1 MLRALV
7 VLLLVVVGTAAIA
20 HGLDIRRQLREQLED
35 GVTGVLRSAYVAHSP
50 SERERVANYRWW
62 SWTLIGCGCGV
73 LALAVGGG
81 MVGGAQKP
89 GKAKREKKEKK
100 EKKARGS
107 RPKA

>member
-7 VLLLVVVGTAAIA
+7 VLLLVVVGTAALA
-20 HGLDIRRQLREQLED
+20 HGLGIRRQLREQLED

-62 SWTLIGCGCGV
+62 SWMLIGGGCGV

-81 MVGGAQKP
+81 MIGGAQQP
-89 GKAKREKKEKK
+89 GKGKREK
-100 EKKARGS
+100 KKARGS